1 MIGKKKAT
9 INILFS
15 SSLKL
20 NRVEVNSTR
29 HNRHDVS
36 KDSLDTR

>member
-1 MIGKKKAT
+1 MTGKKNVT
-9 INILFS
+9 VNILFS

-29 HNRHDVS
+29 RNRHDVS